1 MEKLKKVCA
10 VLEALV
16 QEGEA
21 RQAQQGA
28 DTDPSSEESIRSMA
42 VSEITEA
49 PIQEQQ
55 VAARE
60 AQAAAT
66 SKGSARAR
74 RERKKYA
81 EGKPTRSQQAK
92 IRKSSR
98 LSREI
103 WLRLH
108 GPHLWRALR
117 IGAVVA
123 QRVLLRALLHLW
135 RALRIELF
143 AVVAQRVLLRA
154 LLLYL
159 HLHRQRS
166 SRGRWQFFSSMSTI
180 GLGTDFANLVAV
192 LSRDVAVE
200 LPAFRAE
207 PRALALSGRDDRTAG
222 LQ

>member
-1 MEKLKKVCA
+1 MRSILQQKCRIGHLTVIHTSKGREDVEKLKKVCA

-21 RQAQQGA
+21 RQDQQGA

-81 EGKPTRSQQAK
+81 EGKGLRMARSACTR
-92 IRKSSR
+92 
-98 LSREI
+98 
-103 WLRLH
+103 
-108 GPHLWRALR
+108 G
-117 IGAVVA
+117 
-123 QRVLLRALLHLW
+123 
-135 RALRIELF
+135 
-143 AVVAQRVLLRA
+143 
-154 LLLYL
+154 
-159 HLHRQRS
+159 
-166 SRGRWQFFSSMSTI
+166 
-180 GLGTDFANLVAV
+180 
-192 LSRDVAVE
+192 
-200 LPAFRAE
+200 
-207 PRALALSGRDDRTAG
+207 
-222 LQ
+222 

>member
-1 MEKLKKVCA
+1 MRYHVTKVIDALRKTRYARFPREEDVEKLKKVCA

-81 EGKPTRSQQAK
+81 EGKGLRKGKPTQSQQAK
-92 IRKSSR
+92 IRKSRR

-108 GPHLWRALR
+108 GPPLPPE
-117 IGAVVA
+117 
-123 QRVLLRALLHLW
+123 LLPKSPTPMPKKSHCRQ
-135 RALRIELF
+135 I
-143 AVVAQRVLLRA
+143 
-154 LLLYL
+154 
-159 HLHRQRS
+159 LHRMPFVASSSHRAFRS
-166 SRGRWQFFSSMSTI
+166 GCSASSSAGSAPVPAPAPATQLSWPM
-180 GLGTDFANLVAV
+180 AV
-192 LSRDVAVE
+192 LQLHAHYWPWD
-200 LPAFRAE
+200 
-207 PRALALSGRDDRTAG
+207 
-222 LQ
+222 

>member
-81 EGKPTRSQQAK
+81 EGKGLRKGKPTRNQQAK

-108 GPHLWRALR
+108 GPPLPP
-117 IGAVVA
+117 
-123 QRVLLRALLHLW
+123 
-135 RALRIELF
+135 ELF
-143 AVVAQRVLLRA
+143 PKSPTPMPKKSQCRPRMPFVASSS
-154 LLLYL
+154 
-159 HLHRQRS
+159 HRGGGCSAS
-166 SRGRWQFFSSMSTI
+166 SSAGSSA
-180 GLGTDFANLVAV
+180 FVA
-192 LSRDVAVE
+192 SSSHR
-200 LPAFRAE
+200 AFRSGSSASSSAGSA
-207 PRALALSGRDDRTAG
+207 PVPAPAPATQLSWPMAI
-222 LQ
+222 LQLHAHYWPWD